1 MENKEMNSTVESE
14 SNVQN
19 VYVSSEQVDLGIQE
33 NIHDDQK
40 NTTSDT
46 SGVQPVIKWNWGAF
60 VLPFWWCLFS
70 YCYWQLLLCLPYV
83 NIIGRFIIAAKGHE
97 WSWKT
102 GKWKDAE
109 YFNKTQKTWNK
120 AGFIFLVIVLL
131 SLAAF
136 VISDLFRVRY

>member
-1 MENKEMNSTVESE
+1 
-14 SNVQN
+14 
-19 VYVSSEQVDLGIQE
+19 
-33 NIHDDQK
+33 
-40 NTTSDT
+40 
-46 SGVQPVIKWNWGAF
+46 
-60 VLPFWWCLFS
+60 
-70 YCYWQLLLCLPYV
+70 V